1 MINDYSALFDEIIAL
16 LSLFDEEEEERE
28 EEEEELMIS
37 DDTYCSSLFIKL
49 ISSGVRELCYRRI
62 KALFDILLICE
73 LLDQSTSHHV
83 RIISVF
89 EFNIFFLLSLS
100 PSLSLSLSL
109 GYDNDINYHCSTS

>member
-83 RIISVF
+83 RMINVF
-89 EFNIFFLLSLS
+89 EFNIFFLL
-100 PSLSLSLSL
+100 LSLSVPLI